1 MKAGTTFIVCGRPFQ
16 ALPYKLDAKRPELP
30 KCVFCDFETYFLPKR
45 CKGGRLSVDDDNLR
59 VHCKAKGK
67 MQCSAKCNK
76 NLVFVRVGCPLLDD
90 EVKAYCAEVKRHNHA
105 IKKAKGEE

>member
-45 CKGGRLSVDDDNLR
+45 CKGGRYSVDENNLR
-59 VHCKAKGK
+59 VHCKAKDK
-67 MQCSAKCNK
+67 MKCAAKCNK
-76 NLVFVRVGCPLLDD
+76 NLVFVRVGCPMLDK
-90 EVKAYCAEVKRHNHA
+90 EVKAYCEEVKRHNQA